1 MITDVPYQISQMIKE
16 GKSLNDVITS
26 KPTSKYDK
34 IYYDYAN
41 IKPEDFVTYVYQSLT
56 KNKIK

>member
-1 MITDVPYQISQMIKE
+1 MIKE
-16 GKSLNDVITS
+16 GKFLDDIITS

-41 IKPEDFVTYVYQSLT
+41 INDRFCSACISDIK
-56 KNKIK
+56 KIK

>member
-1 MITDVPYQISQMIKE
+1 MIKE
-16 GKSLNDVITS
+16 GKFLDDIITS

-41 IKPEDFVTYVYQSLT
+41 INQ
-56 KNKIK
+56 KIL